1 MAKGAG
7 WAFVAFALK
16 YVMTHK
22 LSDPADPAAP
32 TIDFDQFLA
41 VDIRVGTILAVEPF
55 PEARKPSWKLRIDF
69 GPGIGVRK
77 SSAQITDLY
86 AAEALIGRQVAA
98 VVNFPP
104 RQIGP
109 FMSEVLTVG
118 FADENSAVV
127 LFSPDKPVPDGA
139 RLF

>member
-1 MAKGAG
+1 
-7 WAFVAFALK
+7 
-16 YVMTHK
+16 MTHK
-22 LSDPADPAAP
+22 VSDPTAPPAEP
-32 TIDFDQFLA
+32 IGFDQFLA
-41 VDIRVGTILAVEPF
+41 VDIRVGTVIAVDPF

-69 GPGIGVRK
+69 GPGVGIKK
-77 SSAQITDLY
+77 SSAQIVDHYGIEDLV
-86 AAEALIGRQVAA
+86 GRQVAA

-118 FADENSAVV
+118 FPDENGAVV
-127 LFSPDKPVPDGA
+127 LIRPDSPVPNGA